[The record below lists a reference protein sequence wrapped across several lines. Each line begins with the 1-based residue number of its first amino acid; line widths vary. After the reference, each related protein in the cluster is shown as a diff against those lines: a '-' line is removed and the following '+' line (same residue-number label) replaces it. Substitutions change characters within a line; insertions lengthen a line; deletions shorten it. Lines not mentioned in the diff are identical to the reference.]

1 MCCQCDIMINK
12 RFELINTFER
22 MKVSRKQLTPEAID
36 HLRGIMEQYMQQQG
50 TNEFTDILPFLVT
63 YVYNEAYKMALEDAI
78 NELRKI

>member
-1 MCCQCDIMINK
+1 MINK